1 MALLK
6 VLFPNGGAEGINF
19 ELDRPRKVD
28 SLERSER
35 LIGLR
40 NSLHYVKNILLN
52 PQAIECTL
60 TL

>member
-1 MALLK
+1 MT
-6 VLFPNGGAEGINF
+6 NGGAEGINF

-28 SLERSER
+28 PLERSEK

-40 NSLHYVKNILLN
+40 NSLDYIKNILKM
-52 PQAIECTL
+52 PQEAELTL